1 LLLAQTL
8 ETSPETRVK
17 RGHPAFPSFS
27 AVFRRFPVFCLFT
40 ASSFHEFPC
49 YSVRIEHNFAFSRV
63 LPVCPPNFRSA
74 TRLFHPDPWDFPVS
88 SNLRTFS
95 SDFPLCHP
103 PFSVTGPASGKRVAD
118 RDNQV
123 MLVAFPPDFS
133 VCHPPF
139 SVTGPA
145 SGKRVA
151 DREKQAVLVACPPG
165 FSACHPPFSGA
176 GPASGKRAADWAARG
191 VPGSAGWL
199 HFPQISLSATLL
211 FPFPGCE
218 REQGGRQG
226 NPWCAS
232 ARPCWLHFPQIS
244 LSATLPCPLP
254 GLRARQVDFRAEGD
268 REVYTALTMSQ
279 GRSHASGSISDN
291 QLTF

>member
-1 LLLAQTL
+1 MTK
-8 ETSPETRVK
+8 SRSVPHPETRVK

-49 YSVRIEHNFAFSRV
+49 SSVRNEHNFAFSRV
-63 LPVCPPNFRSA
+63 PRVCPPNFRSA

-123 MLVAFPPDFS
+123 MLVAFPPGFS

-139 SVTGPA
+139 SVSGLRAGAGWQTGQP
-145 SGKRVA
+145 VVCQC
-151 DREKQAVLVACPPG
+151 QAVLVAFPSD
-165 FSACHPPFSGA
+165 FSVCHPPLSVA
-176 GPASGKRAADWAARG
+176 GPASETSGLPSR
-191 VPGSAGWL
+191 
-199 HFPQISLSATLL
+199 
-211 FPFPGCE
+211 
-218 REQGGRQG
+218 GRQRG
-226 NPWCAS
+226 IHGAYHVSGPVARIRLYFRQS
-232 ARPCWLHFPQIS
+232 AYL
-244 LSATLPCPLP
+244 
-254 GLRARQVDFRAEGD
+254 
-268 REVYTALTMSQ
+268 LTPI
-279 GRSHASGSISDN
+279 AAV
-291 QLTF
+291 TK

>member
-1 LLLAQTL
+1 MVASISASARRALSGADLCLTFPVRGSACDPHGL
-8 ETSPETRVK
+8 SMFGLVSCPETRVK

-145 SGKRVA
+145 SGKR
-151 DREKQAVLVACPPG
+151 
-165 FSACHPPFSGA
+165 
-176 GPASGKRAADWAARG
+176 AADWAARG

-199 HFPQISLSATLL
+199 HFPQISLSATLS
-211 FPFPGCE
+211 FSRYYRACE
-218 REQGGRQG
+218 REKGGRQG
-226 NPWCAS
+226 
-232 ARPCWLHFPQIS
+232 
-244 LSATLPCPLP
+244 
-254 GLRARQVDFRAEGD
+254 
-268 REVYTALTMSQ
+268 
-279 GRSHASGSISDN
+279 
-291 QLTF
+291 

>member
-1 LLLAQTL
+1 MTHC
-8 ETSPETRVK
+8 PETRVK

-145 SGKRVA
+145 SGKR
-151 DREKQAVLVACPPG
+151 
-165 FSACHPPFSGA
+165 
-176 GPASGKRAADWAARG
+176 AADWAARG

-199 HFPQISLSATLL
+199 HFPQISLSATLS
-211 FPFPGCE
+211 FSRYYRACE
-218 REQGGRQG
+218 REKGGRQG
-226 NPWCAS
+226 
-232 ARPCWLHFPQIS
+232 
-244 LSATLPCPLP
+244 
-254 GLRARQVDFRAEGD
+254 
-268 REVYTALTMSQ
+268 
-279 GRSHASGSISDN
+279 
-291 QLTF
+291 